1 MPRDCRPPRADLP
14 SGVTRRLEEPP
25 VDEPVLLLRDADLGY
40 GRTPVLTGLSVTVE
54 PGRFVGVVGPSGSG
68 KTTLLRALLGEAA
81 VLGGTVRVEGTVG
94 RWPPA
99 APRLR
104 PAARPRR
111 LGLPR
116 DRRAGRAARAR
127 RDLGPP
133 PWFSRAERRHA
144 AALLERL
151 GLGGLGGR
159 PISALSGGQQQR
171 MFLARAL
178 VHDADLLL
186 LDEPTSGVDLRTRH
200 EILHLLGELRADGI
214 TVVLTTHD
222 LNWVAAH
229 LPRVVC
235 LNGVVTADGPPT
247 EVFTPE
253 VLRAT
258 YGADVRVIRDGN
270 LVFVADQTHV
280 FDDPLGPLRGRDG
293 GMSWLLEPFAYGF
306 FLRALTPASWSARC
320 AGPSASSSSCGA

>member
-54 PGRFVGVVGPSGSG
+54 AGAFVGVVGPSGSG

-81 VLGGTVRVEGTVG
+81 VLGGTVRVKG
-94 RWPPA
+94 RSVDGRP
-99 APRLR
+99 PRLGYVPQLDR
-104 PAARPRR
+104 VDWDFPATVEQVVL
-111 LGLPR
+111 LGL
-116 DRRAGRAARAR
+116 AGTSAR
-127 RDLGPP
+127 R

-178 VHDADLLL
+178 VHEADLLL
-186 LDEPTSGVDLRTRH
+186 LDEPTSGLDLRTRH
-200 EILHLLGELRADGI
+200 EVLHLLGELRADGI

-247 EVFTPE
+247 EVFTEE

-280 FDDPLGPLRGRDG
+280 FDDPLGPLRGRDIG
-293 GMSWLLEPFAYGF
+293 
-306 FLRALTPASWSARC
+306 
-320 AGPSASSSSCGA
+320 